1 MEEGWGRMMA
11 SDAGAVGLE
20 ISARADRLIDLQR
33 QYFDDAKEKRR
44 ITIALAIAVLFHVIL
59 LVLHFARD
67 LEKPADLAPEHQL
80 IAIEI
85 QPPKVSSGA
94 PKGGDSRPKSAP
106 PTPQT
111 TNLPRPSPE
120 VPRAIPTPKPI
131 EVTPIVE
138 ATPSLD
144 TRHQRTSDLN
154 VGDISGPPG
163 PGGLGAN
170 NGSGRGGGVGNGVG
184 SGPDGQGGIGVAGRG
199 GYGRPEIQFKPRPQ
213 YTEEGRVNKITGVVV
228 VRALFT
234 SDGRVTNP
242 TIIRGL
248 GYGLDEK
255 AIEAALKIKFR
266 SALRDGRPASVWL
279 TIEVQFQLL

>member
-1 MEEGWGRMMA
+1 MA
-11 SDAGAVGLE
+11 TDARAVGLGVP
-20 ISARADRLIDLQR
+20 ATADRLIDLQR
-33 QYFDDAKEKRR
+33 QYFDDSKEKRR
-44 ITIALAIAVLFHVIL
+44 ITIALAIAVLFHIIL

-67 LEKPADLAPEHQL
+67 LEKAVDLTPDHQL
-80 IAIEI
+80 IAVDI
-85 QPPKVSSGA
+85 QPPKIDSGA

-120 VPRAIPTPKPI
+120 VPRVIPTPRPI

-138 ATPSLD
+138 TTPSLD

-154 VGDISGPPG
+154 IGDISGPPG
-163 PGGLGAN
+163 PGGRGNN
-170 NGSGRGGGVGNGVG
+170 NGSGLGNGVGNGRG
-184 SGPDGQGGIGVAGRG
+184 NGPEGEGGIGVAGRG

-213 YTEEGRVNKITGVVV
+213 YTEDGRVNKITGVVV

-234 SDGRVTNP
+234 ADGRVTNP
-242 TIIRGL
+242 TVIRGL

-266 SALRDGRPASVWL
+266 PALKDGRVASVWL
-279 TIEVQFQLL
+279 TIEVQFSLL

>member
-1 MEEGWGRMMA
+1 MA
-11 SDAGAVGLE
+11 TDARAVGLGVP
-20 ISARADRLIDLQR
+20 AAADRLIDLQR
-33 QYFDDAKEKRR
+33 QYFDDSKEKRR
-44 ITIALAIAVLFHVIL
+44 ITIALAIAVLFHIIL

-67 LEKPADLAPEHQL
+67 LEKAVDLTPDHQL
-80 IAIEI
+80 IAVDI
-85 QPPKVSSGA
+85 QPPKIDSGA

-120 VPRAIPTPKPI
+120 VPRVIPTPRPI

-138 ATPSLD
+138 TTPSLD

-154 VGDISGPPG
+154 IGDISGPPG
-163 PGGLGAN
+163 PGGRGNN
-170 NGSGRGGGVGNGVG
+170 NGSGREGGVGDSAGR
-184 SGPDGQGGIGVAGRG
+184 GPDGEGGIGVAGRG

-213 YTEEGRVNKITGVVV
+213 YTEDGRVNKITGVVV

-242 TIIRGL
+242 TVIRGL

-266 SALRDGRPASVWL
+266 PALKDGRAASVWL
-279 TIEVQFQLL
+279 TIEVQFSLL